1 MQHFNRA
8 RLCATIMILPLV
20 ACSADVDEAGP
31 GSDQSAAPSSQGP
44 ASGAA
49 TEYWPADGAAPINLR
64 RERRVD
70 LTENGLDERVT
81 VTVRGPAYDA
91 LDIDL
96 TIVSAAGD
104 TLWMERWSSMHYFR
118 YTPIDELADS
128 AVVRT
133 VQDHVDALL
142 ADDSFSA
149 SGLPAALLHGA
160 TRAVLRESVTYHLA
174 ELDWRRGADLQP
186 SDPMPPQAHS
196 RIRVEHVAQERADV
210 VLDEVL
216 AGPAFMYYAGGEA
229 TYAIGWSERE
239 HAFVRLYSCC

>member
-1 MQHFNRA
+1 MQHLA
-8 RLCATIMILPLV
+8 RLRRFTMVMALLLA
-20 ACSADVDEAGP
+20 ACGGDGGEAEP
-31 GSDQSAAPSSQGP
+31 VREPSAAPPLQEP
-44 ASGAA
+44 AASAA
-49 TEYWPADGAAPINLR
+49 TEYWPADGNAPVNLR

-81 VTVRGPAYDA
+81 VTARGPAYDA

-96 TIVSAAGD
+96 AIVSAAGD

-133 VQDHVDALL
+133 VQGHVDALL
-142 ADDSFSA
+142 ADDGFSA
-149 SGLPAALLHGA
+149 SGLPAALSHGA
-160 TRAVLRESVTYHLA
+160 TRPALRESVTYHLA

-186 SDPMPPQAHS
+186 SDPTPPQAHS
-196 RIRVEHVAQERADV
+196 RIRVDHIAQERADV
-210 VLDEVL
+210 VIDEVL